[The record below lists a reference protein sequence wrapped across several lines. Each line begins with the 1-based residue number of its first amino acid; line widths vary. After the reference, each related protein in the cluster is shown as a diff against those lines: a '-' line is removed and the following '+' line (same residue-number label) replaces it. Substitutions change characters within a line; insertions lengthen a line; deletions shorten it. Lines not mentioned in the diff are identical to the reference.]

1 MTLYKLYKSICCNHI
16 GDIPKYKSSE
26 LKPVAM
32 CDRLIISL
40 KSYDAEKIDNQLSSI
55 SRAYFELMGSMNFDI
70 DIVKENLK
78 TIESYQYKKKPD
90 LCVDINTLLSVIYIN
105 NDSNI
110 LELTMTALKALT
122 FKRKIIL

>member
-26 LKPVAM
+26 LKPVAI

-40 KSYDAEKIDNQLSSI
+40 KSYDAEKIDKQLSSI
-55 SRAYFELMGSMNFDI
+55 SQAYFELVGSMNFDI

-78 TIESYQYKKKPD
+78 TIELYQYKKKPD

-105 NDSNI
+105 NDPNI

>member
-26 LKPVAM
+26 LKPVAI

-40 KSYDAEKIDNQLSSI
+40 KSYDAEKINKQLSSI
-55 SRAYFELMGSMNFDI
+55 SQAYFELIGSMNFDI
-70 DIVKENLK
+70 DTVKENLK

-90 LCVDINTLLSVIYIN
+90 LYVDINTLLSVIYIN
-105 NDSNI
+105 NDPDI

>member
-26 LKPVAM
+26 LKPVAI

-40 KSYDAEKIDNQLSSI
+40 KSYDAEKINKQLSSI
-55 SRAYFELMGSMNFDI
+55 SQAYFELIGSMNFDI

-90 LCVDINTLLSVIYIN
+90 LYVDINTLLSVIYIN
-105 NDSNI
+105 NDPDI